1 MEQEKL
7 QQNSL
12 EQVQSAY
19 ERLLK
24 LRVDTGRC
32 AEEIIDLLQSN
43 DFIDQD
49 KADSILDC
57 VREMTSV
64 QNQICTFLKQNN
76 LVHERTLI
84 SVHNAIAEYE
94 QKCYETAKK
103 KDIVK
108 SLNRLSTV
116 YYSGS
121 DDSVIKAVDKVK
133 SDVRDIIDKLNQLS
147 DYVSETQK
155 YLDLLGLIEESHAA
169 SIAVNKLMGLL
180 QTFGQENGGA
190 LMIAINSKALSVKD
204 GDETG
209 LVLTIEKEPDTAV
222 KELNTTALT
231 NEQEVELKTE
241 KKQGALQEIKEDDGE
256 KDDFRPISLAEDD
269 KVILLDIKTIDHSCE
284 EKLISKNIK
293 GREFKNS
300 LKKMFSK
307 YQFSDSMNLLS
318 NIANIGYYS
327 SNFDFKKIKALRKEI
342 HIKEDENL
350 LAKIEVILQTF
361 VNKGYLNRYDYFG
374 DVFYTLSKT
383 VLKLCSQEIVHNYL
397 EIGIRFDESL
407 SNINFDEYD
416 LYALRFYLA
425 DRIRH
430 SLQKIK
436 IEPEDLPDFPLASG
450 TTIKVKRNKP
460 YRIVYIPLIADVS
473 NYEDCLNQLY
483 ELIKGSYSID
493 NQYRNYLALIS
504 DKLQKPATFIE
515 YFKDLGFDEVV
526 VFKIDGK
533 EEMPVVFNEQ
543 GNEFGIYEY
552 FEDAILVEDD
562 ETEGDECGELN
573 NIDNDTDSD
582 QIQKDQPSDVV
593 AENALAQGNQKSESQ
608 AVIHIASTEE
618 TPSAD
623 IDDSSVSTGT
633 ECGKAGGVETLSA
646 QGKVEEVITTEA
658 QPVNDSKEDALANN
672 KTEGNQG
679 PINKAIIMKNIPTI
693 SEGEI
698 ENILEKATMQLEK
711 QCLAETMLLLHS
723 LKQRTSEPWAK
734 NLCEEVGYILNDPLQ
749 INQSDGFRFIDESLQ
764 MQIPGVSNGLW
775 SDYFSIAAYIKSFFR
790 PVNVTVNGYRLKEY
804 WGRIKE
810 ENTNSVLQEIPKIK
824 ELIGYFKTFAEKT
837 GQPFSACLNTEVLDS
852 ERISKKRQELFKKVR
867 VEQTRLLEDAKKNKI
882 RNERIH
888 ALHNVL
894 FGNNGEISRYFDE
907 CMLLDLKSLLV
918 FCQKFTE
925 VNLKEVNDAAILEHK
940 DLLLQGAVDQYI
952 DDSWTEINKTVS
964 SKKKINNRLT
974 GSARTGVIS
983 TMSRALNV
991 LLQYVVCSQLL
1002 IDQDG
1007 ERIDAEQAQ
1016 SERKKALHLLL
1027 DIRPALAKL
1036 QSDYFMD
1043 QLSLNC
1049 LRVLING
1056 LIKQIDN
1063 PEKANEGY
1071 YDSLLQTGYI
1081 EMDGNLPDVHT
1092 EYEIPEF
1099 DLYSR
1104 CVKHLAEMDIIRVN
1118 VNPSNKWQS
1127 AYNNAFKKL
1136 NIGVCKTIEEK
1147 YPEWIEKIAFETQ
1160 EKELPKY
1167 IDDQYEEFI
1176 GDLELAYDYGQITDR
1191 EAFRQ
1196 YVALAAKVRD
1206 HCKET
1211 ENLGFLNTFIQGCKN
1226 NISKKSA
1233 PRQQEMNNRFLGIK
1247 EALKKRYNAEQR
1259 LLETNERSS
1268 LNDEEYVENRQIVR
1282 QIQECLDDN
1291 NLTVAEDY
1299 MNLWEKEN
1307 YTKIPDNVSAYHGT
1321 FEKFISEYQSYY
1333 DICIRGKS
1341 LTMNR
1346 IWDSNKDNSLFS
1358 KYNGNQIKGAG
1369 FFLAELSKI
1378 GRFKEAN
1385 IKELLKQ
1392 ISFSEEELEVKIKE
1406 RLSNNSVLYQVKFLD
1421 KPKIKESY
1429 STPFEI
1435 FGTGIYKRGLQ
1446 VIVFTGNHTAKNVI
1460 NEIERAPLDHD
1471 TGTICFVDYAMPL
1484 ADRRETAAMIKT
1496 AGNLQN
1502 IIIIDR
1508 VLALYLAPI
1517 EKLERKNR
1525 LLQLTLPFAFVQPYL
1540 SDASAMAAEMFI
1552 GRTDELRKIKDMKG
1566 PVLVYGGRQLG
1577 KSALLRQVR
1586 YIEHYPQENSYAY
1599 FIDIK
1604 QKDSTGT
1611 LRAIG
1616 ETLKLEGLLKKI
1628 PKTWDDFSYEI
1639 KTLLSENS
1647 KVMIKKL
1654 LLLLDE
1660 ADAFLVSAAHNNN
1673 IPIEILKNLKDN
1685 SDGKFKFV
1693 LAGLHNVI
1701 RYDKQHLAGN
1711 SVYAHLGHVLVKPFE
1726 FTDASELL
1734 SKPMS
1739 YLGFQI
1745 KTPAMMS
1752 TIFSKAN
1759 YFPGLIQFY
1768 CYKLVEAV
1776 KDNYLRKN
1784 FDMVNNPPY
1793 NLDREYLKSI
1803 LKDDSFKENI
1813 EEKFIITLK
1822 LDEDNYYDIIAL
1834 AVAYYY
1840 YQNKSEITLED
1851 IYSCCED
1858 FNISKITDME
1868 EAKLEAL
1875 MDEMIELNI
1884 LRKDENGNYG
1894 FNRYNFF
1901 NMMGKNEDEIWDKLI
1916 SYEG

>member
-1 MEQEKL
+1 MPHDP
-7 QQNSL
+7 NL
-12 EQVQSAY
+12 E
-19 ERLLK
+19 LK
-24 LRVDTGRC
+24 I
-32 AEEIIDLLQSN
+32 E
-43 DFIDQD
+43 
-49 KADSILDC
+49 SIL
-57 VREMTSV
+57 E
-64 QNQICTFLKQNN
+64 
-76 LVHERTLI
+76 
-84 SVHNAIAEYE
+84 
-94 QKCYETAKK
+94 
-103 KDIVK
+103 
-108 SLNRLSTV
+108 
-116 YYSGS
+116 
-121 DDSVIKAVDKVK
+121 
-133 SDVRDIIDKLNQLS
+133 
-147 DYVSETQK
+147 K
-155 YLDLLGLIEESHAA
+155 Y
-169 SIAVNKLMGLL
+169 
-180 QTFGQENGGA
+180 
-190 LMIAINSKALSVKD
+190 
-204 GDETG
+204 
-209 LVLTIEKEPDTAV
+209 
-222 KELNTTALT
+222 
-231 NEQEVELKTE
+231 
-241 KKQGALQEIKEDDGE
+241 
-256 KDDFRPISLAEDD
+256 
-269 KVILLDIKTIDHSCE
+269 
-284 EKLISKNIK
+284 
-293 GREFKNS
+293 
-300 LKKMFSK
+300 
-307 YQFSDSMNLLS
+307 
-318 NIANIGYYS
+318 
-327 SNFDFKKIKALRKEI
+327 
-342 HIKEDENL
+342 
-350 LAKIEVILQTF
+350 
-361 VNKGYLNRYDYFG
+361 VNKGYLNRYIYFG
-374 DVFYTLSKT
+374 DIIYTLSNT
-383 VLKLCSQEIVHNYL
+383 VKEFCKQDMVRKYLKLDHKIDEEDYSFSSHVDNDLFNLKHYLTENIRNTLHEFEITSEKRL
-397 EIGIRFDESL
+397 
-407 SNINFDEYD
+407 
-416 LYALRFYLA
+416 
-425 DRIRH
+425 H
-430 SLQKIK
+430 S
-436 IEPEDLPDFPLASG
+436 PEVIL
-450 TTIKVKRNKP
+450 TTLKVKHDKP
-460 YRIVYIPLIADVS
+460 YRIVYVPLIFSEVQ
-473 NYEDCLNQLY
+473 YEKALNELY
-483 ELIKGSYSID
+483 NLIKREY
-493 NQYRNYLALIS
+493 QVKKEYRNYLALVN
-504 DKLQKPATFIE
+504 DKLQNSATFKG
-515 YFKDLGFDEVV
+515 YFKDLGYDEVI
-526 VFKIDGK
+526 VFKISGK
-533 EEMPVVFNEQ
+533 EEKPVVFDDQ
-543 GNEFGIYEY
+543 GNEFDIYKY
-552 FEDAILVEDD
+552 FEDAIVVEEPEVKENEQGVLFNEEESVSVQTQNDKI
-562 ETEGDECGELN
+562 LN
-573 NIDNDTDSD
+573 NEKE
-582 QIQKDQPSDVV
+582 QI
-593 AENALAQGNQKSESQ
+593 
-608 AVIHIASTEE
+608 VI
-618 TPSAD
+618 
-623 IDDSSVSTGT
+623 
-633 ECGKAGGVETLSA
+633 
-646 QGKVEEVITTEA
+646 Q
-658 QPVNDSKEDALANN
+658 DSKEPENQVKVCQESVEEKKSAISDGSIGKEIKNEPKIETEKQSVQSENEETIQIEEQSQNKDKEDILTDGNAEIKQEQIIKTIFENN
-672 KTEGNQG
+672 KRILTEAEV
-679 PINKAIIMKNIPTI
+679 KT
-693 SEGEI
+693 
-698 ENILEKATMQLEK
+698 ILEKANTQLEK
-711 QCLAETMLLLHS
+711 QYLAETMLLLHGMR
-723 LKQRTSEPWAK
+723 QRTDEPWAK
-734 NLCEEVGYILNDPLQ
+734 DLCEEVGYILNDPLQ

-764 MQIPGVSNGLW
+764 MQIPGVNDGLW
-775 SDYFSIAAYIKSFFR
+775 SDYFTTAAYIKSFFR

-852 ERISKKRQELFKKVR
+852 ERISKKRQDLFKKVR
-867 VEQTRLLEDAKKNKI
+867 LEQTRLLEDAKKNKI

-907 CMLLDLKSLLV
+907 SMLFDLKSLLA

-925 VNLKEVNDAAILEHK
+925 INLKEVNDVAILEHK
-940 DLLLQGAVDQYI
+940 DLLLQGVVEQYI

-991 LLQYVVCSQLL
+991 LLQYAVCSQLL
-1002 IDQDG
+1002 VEQDG
-1007 ERIDAEQAQ
+1007 EGINAEQAQ
-1016 SERKKALHLLL
+1016 SERKKALNLLL
-1027 DIRPALAKL
+1027 DIRPALTKL

-1043 QLSLNC
+1043 RLSLNC

-1063 PEKANEGY
+1063 PEKENEGY

-1104 CVKHLAEMDIIRVN
+1104 CAKHLDDMDKVRVS
-1118 VNPSNKWQS
+1118 VSPSSKWQS
-1127 AYNNAFKKL
+1127 AYNSAFKKL
-1136 NIGVCKTIEEK
+1136 NIGVCKIIEEK
-1147 YPEWIEKIAFETQ
+1147 YPECIEKIAFDTQ

-1167 IDDQYEEFI
+1167 IDDQYEEFM

-1226 NISKKSA
+1226 NISKESA

-1247 EALKKRYNAEQR
+1247 EALKKQYNAEQR

-1268 LNDEEYVENRQIVR
+1268 LNDEEYVENLQIVR

-1307 YTKIPDNVSAYHGT
+1307 YKKIPDNVSAYHGT

-1333 DICIRGKS
+1333 DICSRGKS

-1358 KYNGNQIKGAG
+1358 RYNGNQIKGAG

-1392 ISFSEEELEVKIKE
+1392 LSFSEEELEVKVKE

-1421 KPKIKESY
+1421 RPKIKESY

-1508 VLALYLAPI
+1508 VLALYLAPV

-1604 QKDSTGT
+1604 QKDSIGT

-1616 ETLKLEGLLKKI
+1616 ETLKLEGLLNKI

-1647 KVMIKKL
+1647 KVVIKKL

-1660 ADAFLVSAAHNNN
+1660 ADAFLVSAAKNNN

-1784 FDMVNNPPY
+1784 YDTVNNPPY
-1793 NLDREYLKSI
+1793 NLDQDYLKSI
-1803 LKDDSFKENI
+1803 LRDKQFLENI

-1840 YQNKSEITLED
+1840 YQNKSEVTLGD

-1858 FNISKITDME
+1858 FRISKITDME

-1884 LRKDENGNYG
+1884 LRKDENGYYG